1 MTIMFSV
8 RFFAKF
14 AGAAALLSFSVV
26 AVAQSGAAY
35 PVKPIRF
42 VVPYTPGGGTDLMAR
57 ALAQRMTESL
67 GQSVIVENRAGAGGN
82 LGMEFVARS
91 SPDGYTIAL
100 ALTAQYAVNPALYPK
115 LPYDPV
121 KDYAPIM
128 LVARNP
134 YVLIVHPTVPAKSLK
149 ELVALAKVR
158 AGQLTFSSSG
168 NGSGAHLS
176 GEMLKTMAG
185 VNMLHIPY
193 KGAGALLPDLIAGQI
208 HLSFVTWSS
217 VGQHAK
223 SGRLRPLGVT
233 TVKRSPALPDLPAIA
248 ETLPG
253 YDLPV
258 WYGVVAPA
266 GTPREIVTRLNAEIL
281 RVINMPDFKQR
292 IEVDAVEP
300 IGSSPEQLGDYIK
313 SELVKWSKIVRDSGA
328 KVD

>member
-14 AGAAALLSFSVV
+14 AGAAALLSFSVA

>member
-1 MTIMFSV
+1 MPADLLLKSAA
-8 RFFAKF
+8 FAL
-14 AGAAALLSFSVV
+14 AMASCAAN
-26 AVAQSGAAY
+26 AQSGAAY
-35 PVKPIRF
+35 PVKPLRF

-57 ALAQRMTESL
+57 ALAARMAENM
-67 GQSVIVENRAGAGGN
+67 GQAVIVDNRAGAGGN
-82 LGMEFVARS
+82 LGMEFVAKS
-91 SPDGYTIAL
+91 PPDGYTIAL
-100 ALTAQYAVNPALYPK
+100 ALTAQYVVNPALYPK

-134 YVLIVHPTVPAKSLK
+134 YVLVVHPTVPAKSVK
-149 ELVALAKVR
+149 ELLSLAKAR

-176 GEMLKTMAG
+176 GEMMKTMGG

-193 KGAGALLPDLIAGQI
+193 KGAGAQMPDLIAGQV

-217 VGQHAK
+217 VGPQVK
-223 SGRLRPLGVT
+223 GGRLRALGVT
-233 TVKRSPALPDLPAIA
+233 TIKRSPALPDLPAIA

-258 WYGVVAPA
+258 WYGIVAPA
-266 GTPREIVTRLNAEIL
+266 GTPREIVTRLNTELL
-281 RVINMPDFKQR
+281 RVITLPDFKQR

-300 IGSSPEQLGDYIK
+300 IGSTPEQLGDYIK
-313 SELVKWSKIVRDSGA
+313 VELVKWAKIVKDSGA

>member
-1 MTIMFSV
+1 M
-8 RFFAKF
+8 RARCFAL
-14 AGAAALLSFSVV
+14 AVCAVALHAMNGAAL
-26 AVAQSGAAY
+26 AQSY
-35 PVKPIRF
+35 PSKPVRF
-42 VVPYTPGGGTDLMAR
+42 VVPYTPGGGPDLMAR
-57 ALAQRMTESL
+57 ALAQRLTENM
-67 GQSVIVENRAGAGGN
+67 GQSFIVENRAGAGGN
-82 LGMEFVARS
+82 LGMEFVARAA
-91 SPDGYTIAL
+91 PDGYTIAL
-100 ALTAQYAVNPALYPK
+100 ALTAQYVVNPALYPK

-149 ELVALAKVR
+149 ELLALAKAR

-176 GEMLKTMAG
+176 GEMLKTMGG

-193 KGAGALLPDLIAGQI
+193 KGAGALLPDLIAGQV

-217 VGQHAK
+217 VGPHVK
-223 SGRLRPLGVT
+223 SGRLRALGVT

-258 WYGVVAPA
+258 WYGIVAPA
-266 GTPREIVTRLNAEIL
+266 GTPREIITRLNAEL
-281 RVINMPDFKQR
+281 LKVINLPDFKQR

-300 IGSSPEQLGDYIK
+300 IGSTPEQLGDYIRA
-313 SELVKWSKIVRDSGA
+313 ELVKWAKIVRDSGA

>member
-1 MTIMFSV
+1 MSAHRARIAQGIVCAALSIFLC
-8 RFFAKF
+8 AH
-14 AGAAALLSFSVV
+14 AGA
-26 AVAQSGAAY
+26 QTGAY
-35 PVKPIRF
+35 PVKPLRF

-57 ALAQRMTESL
+57 ALAQRMTESM
-67 GQSVIVENRAGAGGN
+67 GQPVIVENRAGAGGN

-91 SPDGYTIAL
+91 APDGYTIAL
-100 ALTAQYAVNPALYPK
+100 ALTAQYVVNPALYPK

-134 YVLIVHPTVPAKSLK
+134 YVLVVHPTVPAKSLR
-149 ELVALAKVR
+149 ELIALAKQR
-158 AGQLTFSSSG
+158 TGQLTFSSSG

-176 GEMLKTMAG
+176 GEMLKTMAR

-193 KGAGALLPDLIAGQI
+193 KGAGALLPDLIAGQV

-217 VGQHAK
+217 VGQHVK
-223 SGRLRPLGVT
+223 SGRLRALGVT
-233 TVKRSPALPDLPAIA
+233 TVKRSPALPELPAIA

-266 GTPREIVTRLNAEIL
+266 GTSRDIIGRLNTEIL
-281 RVINMPDFKQR
+281 RVLAIPDFRQR

-300 IGSSPEQLGDYIK
+300 IGSTPEQLGDYIK
-313 SELVKWSKIVRDSGA
+313 TELVKWAKIVRDSGA

>member
-1 MTIMFSV
+1 M
-8 RFFAKF
+8 RARCFAL
-14 AGAAALLSFSVV
+14 AVCAVALHAMNGAAL
-26 AVAQSGAAY
+26 AQSY
-35 PVKPIRF
+35 PSKPVRF

-57 ALAQRMTESL
+57 ALAQRLTENI
-67 GQSVIVENRAGAGGN
+67 GQSFIVENRAGAGGN
-82 LGMEFVARS
+82 LGMEFVARAA
-91 SPDGYTIAL
+91 PDGYTIAL
-100 ALTAQYAVNPALYPK
+100 ALTAQYVVNPALYPK

-149 ELVALAKVR
+149 ELLALAKAR

-176 GEMLKTMAG
+176 GEMLKTMG
-185 VNMLHIPY
+185 RVNMLHIPY
-193 KGAGALLPDLIAGQI
+193 KGAGALLPDLIAGQV

-217 VGQHAK
+217 VGPHVK
-223 SGRLRPLGVT
+223 SGRLRALGVT

-258 WYGVVAPA
+258 WYGIVAPA
-266 GTPREIVTRLNAEIL
+266 GTPREIITRLNAEL
-281 RVINMPDFKQR
+281 LKVINLPDFKQR

-300 IGSSPEQLGDYIK
+300 IGSTPEQLGDYIRV
-313 SELVKWSKIVRDSGA
+313 ELVKWAKIVRDSGA

>member
-1 MTIMFSV
+1 LQT
-8 RFFAKF
+8 AC
-14 AGAAALLSFSVV
+14 GAAA
-26 AVAQSGAAY
+26 AQAY
-35 PVKPIRF
+35 PSKPVRF

-57 ALAQRMTESL
+57 ALAQRMSESM

-82 LGMEFVARS
+82 LGMEFVARAA
-91 SPDGYTIAL
+91 PDGYTIAL
-100 ALTAQYAVNPALYPK
+100 ALTAQYVVNPALYPK

-134 YVLIVHPTVPAKSLK
+134 YVLIVHPTVPAKTLK
-149 ELVALAKVR
+149 ELLALAKAR

-176 GEMLKTMAG
+176 GEMLKTLG
-185 VNMLHIPY
+185 KVNMLHIPY
-193 KGAGALLPDLIAGQI
+193 KGAGALLPDLIAGQV

-217 VGQHAK
+217 VGPHVK
-223 SGRLRPLGVT
+223 SGRLRALGVT
-233 TVKRSPALPDLPAIA
+233 TVKRSPALPELPAIA

-258 WYGVVAPA
+258 WYGIVAPA
-266 GTPREIVTRLNAEIL
+266 GTPREIITRLNGEIQ
-281 RVINMPDFKQR
+281 RVITLPDFRQR

-300 IGSSPEQLGDYIK
+300 IGGAPEVLGDYIK
-313 SELVKWSKIVRDSGA
+313 TELVKWAKIVKDSGA

>member
-1 MTIMFSV
+1 MYQTRRAEVVVSAV
-8 RFFAKF
+8 ALTLLS
-14 AGAAALLSFSVV
+14 AGAAA
-26 AVAQSGAAY
+26 QPGAAY
-35 PVKPIRF
+35 PLKPLRF

-57 ALAQRMTESL
+57 ALAQRMTESM

-91 SPDGYTIAL
+91 APDGYTIAL
-100 ALTAQYAVNPALYPK
+100 ALTAQYVVNPALYPR

-134 YVLIVHPTVPAKSLK
+134 YVLVVHPTVPAKSLK
-149 ELVALAKVR
+149 ELIALAKLR

-176 GEMLKTMAG
+176 GEMLKTMAQ

-193 KGAGALLPDLIAGQI
+193 KGAGALLPDLIAGQV

-217 VGQHAK
+217 VGQHVK
-223 SGRLRPLGVT
+223 SGRLRALGVT
-233 TVKRSPALPDLPAIA
+233 TVKRSPALPELPAIA

-266 GTPREIVTRLNAEIL
+266 GTPRDIIGRLNAEIL
-281 RVINMPDFKQR
+281 RVLAIPDFRQR

-300 IGSSPEQLGDYIK
+300 IGSTPEQLGDYIK
-313 SELVKWSKIVRDSGA
+313 TELVKWAKIVRDSGA

>member
-1 MTIMFSV
+1 MRTPTID
-8 RFFAKF
+8 AIC
-14 AGAAALLSFSVV
+14 AAAALTFFSAAAGAQPG
-26 AVAQSGAAY
+26 AVY
-35 PVKPIRF
+35 PLKPIRF

-57 ALAQRMTESL
+57 ALAQRMSESM
-67 GQSVIVENRAGAGGN
+67 GQSLIVENRAGAGGN

-100 ALTAQYAVNPALYPK
+100 ALTAQYVVNPALYPK

-134 YVLIVHPTVPAKSLK
+134 YVLVVHPTVPVKSLQQ
-149 ELVALAKVR
+149 LIALAKAR

-176 GEMLKTMAG
+176 GEMLKTMAK
-185 VNMLHIPY
+185 VDMLHIPY
-193 KGAGALLPDLIAGQI
+193 KGAGALLPDLIAGQV

-217 VGQHAK
+217 VGQHVK
-223 SGRLRPLGVT
+223 GGRLRALGVT

-258 WYGVVAPA
+258 WYGIVAPA
-266 GTPREIVTRLNAEIL
+266 GTPREIVARLNAEIL
-281 RVINMPDFKQR
+281 RVITMPDFKQR

-300 IGSSPEQLGDYIK
+300 IGSTPEQLGEYIK
-313 SELVKWSKIVRDSGA
+313 TELVKWAKIVKDSGA

>member
-1 MTIMFSV
+1 MNSGFWISFVATT
-8 RFFAKF
+8 
-14 AGAAALLSFSVV
+14 AGIAALLVS
-26 AVAQSGAAY
+26 AGAGAQPAY
-35 PVKPIRF
+35 PQKPIRF

-57 ALAQRMTESL
+57 ALAQRMTESM

-121 KDYAPIM
+121 RDYAPIM

-134 YVLIVHPTVPAKSLK
+134 YVLIVHPTVPAKTMK
-149 ELVALAKVR
+149 ELIALAKVR

-185 VNMLHIPY
+185 INMLHIPY
-193 KGAGALLPDLIAGQI
+193 KGAGALLPDLIAGQT

-217 VGQHAK
+217 VGQHVK
-223 SGRLRPLGVT
+223 SGRLRALGVT
-233 TVKRSPALPDLPAIA
+233 TAKRSPALPELPAIG
-248 ETLPG
+248 ETVAG

-258 WYGVVAPA
+258 WYGIVAPA
-266 GTPREIVTRLNAEIL
+266 GTPREIVMRLNAEIL
-281 RVINMPDFKQR
+281 RVINLPDFKQR
-292 IEVDAVEP
+292 IEADAVEP
-300 IGSSPEQLGDYIK
+300 IGSSPEQLGDYIR
-313 SELVKWSKIVRDSGA
+313 SELVKWAKIVKDSGA

>member
-1 MTIMFSV
+1 MRASLLIAAACAVVLQTV
-8 RFFAKF
+8 C
-14 AGAAALLSFSVV
+14 GAAA
-26 AVAQSGAAY
+26 AQAY
-35 PVKPIRF
+35 PSKPVRF

-57 ALAQRMTESL
+57 ALAQRMSENMS
-67 GQSVIVENRAGAGGN
+67 QSVIVENRAGAGGN

-91 SPDGYTIAL
+91 APDGYTIAL
-100 ALTAQYAVNPALYPK
+100 ALTAQYVVNPALYPK

-134 YVLIVHPTVPAKSLK
+134 YVLIVHPTVPAKTLK
-149 ELVALAKVR
+149 ELLALAKAR

-176 GEMLKTMAG
+176 GEMLKTLG
-185 VNMLHIPY
+185 KVNLLHIPY

-208 HLSFVTWSS
+208 HMSFVTWSS
-217 VGQHAK
+217 VGPHVK

-233 TVKRSPALPDLPAIA
+233 TVKRSPALPDYPAIA

-258 WYGVVAPA
+258 WYGIVAPA
-266 GTPREIVTRLNAEIL
+266 GTPREIITRLNSEL
-281 RVINMPDFKQR
+281 LKVINTPDFKQR
-292 IEVDAVEP
+292 IEIDAVEP
-300 IGSSPEQLGDYIK
+300 IGSTPEQLGDYIK
-313 SELVKWSKIVRDSGA
+313 VELVKWAKIVKDSGA

>member
-1 MTIMFSV
+1 M
-8 RFFAKF
+8 RARCFAL
-14 AGAAALLSFSVV
+14 AVCAVALHAMNGAAL
-26 AVAQSGAAY
+26 AQSY
-35 PVKPIRF
+35 PSKPVRF

-57 ALAQRMTESL
+57 ALAQRLTENI
-67 GQSVIVENRAGAGGN
+67 GQSFIVENRAGAGGN
-82 LGMEFVARS
+82 LGMEFVARAA
-91 SPDGYTIAL
+91 PDGYTIAL
-100 ALTAQYAVNPALYPK
+100 ALTAQYVVNPALYPK

-149 ELVALAKVR
+149 ELLALAKAR

-176 GEMLKTMAG
+176 GEMLKTMG
-185 VNMLHIPY
+185 RVNMLHIPY
-193 KGAGALLPDLIAGQI
+193 KGAGALLPDLIAGQV

-217 VGQHAK
+217 VGPHVK
-223 SGRLRPLGVT
+223 SGRLRALGVT

-258 WYGVVAPA
+258 WYGIVAPA
-266 GTPREIVTRLNAEIL
+266 GTPREIITRLNAEL
-281 RVINMPDFKQR
+281 LKVINLPDFKQR

-300 IGSSPEQLGDYIK
+300 IGSTPEQLGDYIRA
-313 SELVKWSKIVRDSGA
+313 ELVKWAKIVRDSGA

>member
-1 MTIMFSV
+1 MFSV

>member
-1 MTIMFSV
+1 MFSV

-14 AGAAALLSFSVV
+14 AGAAALLSFSVA

>member
-1 MTIMFSV
+1 MFQV
-8 RFFAKF
+8 RIAQGFVLAVALALLS
-14 AGAAALLSFSVV
+14 AGAAA
-26 AVAQSGAAY
+26 QSGTTY
-35 PVKPIRF
+35 PVKPLRF

-57 ALAQRMTESL
+57 ALAQRMTESM
-67 GQSVIVENRAGAGGN
+67 GQPVIVENRAGAGGN

-91 SPDGYTIAL
+91 APDGYTIAL
-100 ALTAQYAVNPALYPK
+100 ALTAQYVVNPALYPK

-134 YVLIVHPTVPAKSLK
+134 YVLVVHPTVPAKSLK
-149 ELVALAKVR
+149 ELIALAKQR

-176 GEMLKTMAG
+176 GEMLKTMAQ
-185 VNMLHIPY
+185 VNLLHIPY
-193 KGAGALLPDLIAGQI
+193 KGAGALLPDLIAGQV

-217 VGQHAK
+217 VGQHVK
-223 SGRLRPLGVT
+223 SGRLRALGVT
-233 TVKRSPALPDLPAIA
+233 TVKRSPALPELPAIA

-266 GTPREIVTRLNAEIL
+266 GTPRDIIGRLNAEIL
-281 RVINMPDFKQR
+281 RVLAIPDFRQR

-300 IGSSPEQLGDYIK
+300 IGSTPEQFGDYIRT
-313 SELVKWSKIVRDSGA
+313 ELVKWAKIVRDSGA

>member
-1 MTIMFSV
+1 MRTPTID
-8 RFFAKF
+8 AIC
-14 AGAAALLSFSVV
+14 AAAALTFFSAAAGAQPG
-26 AVAQSGAAY
+26 AVY
-35 PVKPIRF
+35 PLKPIRF

-57 ALAQRMTESL
+57 ALAQRMSESM
-67 GQSVIVENRAGAGGN
+67 GQSLIVENRAGAGGN

-100 ALTAQYAVNPALYPK
+100 ALTAQYVVNPALYPK

-134 YVLIVHPTVPAKSLK
+134 YVLVVHPTVPVNSLQQ
-149 ELVALAKVR
+149 LIALAKAR

-176 GEMLKTMAG
+176 GEMLKTMAK
-185 VNMLHIPY
+185 VDMLHIPY
-193 KGAGALLPDLIAGQI
+193 KGAGALLPDLIAGQV

-217 VGQHAK
+217 VGQHVK
-223 SGRLRPLGVT
+223 GGRLRALGVT

-258 WYGVVAPA
+258 WYGIVAPA
-266 GTPREIVTRLNAEIL
+266 GTPREIVARLNAEIL
-281 RVINMPDFKQR
+281 RVITMPDFKQR

-300 IGSSPEQLGDYIK
+300 IGSTPEQLGEYIK
-313 SELVKWSKIVRDSGA
+313 TELVKWAKIVKDSGA